1 MNIRKYSFLKIKW
14 LYVMTFNV
22 NLYFLVIAK
31 KCAKKNVANTY
42 ISCNT
47 NTLFLCEMQN
57 NLYSNIEILKPQ
69 NKKETRYG
77 QANN

>member
-42 ISCNT
+42 ISCNP
-47 NTLFLCEMQN
+47 NALFYVRCRRHCKRFIQIWK
-57 NLYSNIEILKPQ
+57 Y
-69 NKKETRYG
+69 
-77 QANN
+77 